1 MPPKPRT
8 PDEPTPAERLKIERH
23 IRLLPLM
30 RRDAPGLLDW
40 PAIAA
45 RLAEELTTLAG
56 RLAGA
61 GDLTDADAERID
73 RASIVLRDYQLAVAA
88 EAAD

>member
-23 IRLLPLM
+23 IELLPLM

-45 RLAEELTTLAG
+45 RLAEQLDATTKRMPAG
-56 RLAGA
+56 SM
-61 GDLTDADAERID
+61 TDADAEQIQ
-73 RASIVLRDYQLAVAA
+73 RAHLVLRDYQRAVAA